1 MEIALVDDMNYDRD
15 KLYQIISYYLNIK
28 NIDCTIY
35 TYSSAEEFLKDFFKH
50 KFIIVF

>member
-28 NIDCTIY
+28 KYRLHYIY
-35 TYSSAEEFLKDFFKH
+35 
-50 KFIIVF
+50 I